1 MQCMLVVVGKRGKE
15 SSTYTGNSTDYML
28 NYLNNRETLY
38 KPNTT
43 FNAAC
48 DMSNTTN
55 ELFLWE
61 LVLLKV
67 LQTTQVIHM
76 E

>member
-15 SSTYTGNSTDYML
+15 RSTYNSTDNKL
-28 NYLNNRETLY
+28 DYLNNMETIY

-43 FNAAC
+43 LNISNA
-48 DMSNTTN
+48 TH
-55 ELFLWE
+55 ELFLLE

-67 LQTTQVIHM
+67 LQTAQVIHM

>member
-15 SSTYTGNSTDYML
+15 SSTYNSTHNKL
-28 NYLNNRETLY
+28 NYFNNMETIY

-43 FNAAC
+43 LNEAY
-48 DMSNTTN
+48 DISNTTH

-67 LQTTQVIHM
+67 LQTAQVIHM